1 MSEKS
6 FDELYRDI
14 LRQKIKLDEP
24 LPPQYD
30 PAHLDCLLHPEN
42 YAPVFYTESCSGCS
56 EAYERACVNS
66 CIFDAIEESEDGKLK
81 INPEKCTGCTAC
93 IEACREDK
101 LTIGRDVL
109 PAMKAVRESEGPV
122 YALVAPAFQGQFRES
137 VTPGKLRSA
146 FCALGFDGM
155 IEVALFADILTMKEA
170 LEFERHVKQTGD
182 FQLTSCCCPIWIAM
196 VRKVYHE
203 LMPHMPGSVSPMI
216 ACGRVVKR
224 LHPDAVTVFIGP
236 CVAKKSEAR
245 EPDIAGVVDY
255 VLTFQ
260 EVQDIFDAA
269 DIHPEHL
276 PDRQKDH
283 SSRAGRIYA
292 RTGGVSEAVMAT
304 VEQLWQKE
312 TSVRKKPYKHEKIL
326 QQEESLDQKTHI
338 SVRAEQADGVPACRE
353 MLARLQR
360 KETTANFFEGMGCPG
375 GCVGGPKAI
384 LEREAGKE
392 HVDQYGDEAAYKTPL
407 ENPYVMKLM
416 KRLGFET
423 VEDLL
428 NDGELFT
435 RKF

>member
-6 FDELYRDI
+6 FDELYLDI
-14 LRQKIKLDEP
+14 LRQKVKLDEP

-30 PAHLDCLLHPEN
+30 PVHLDCLLHPEN
-42 YAPVFYTESCSGCS
+42 YAPVFYAENCSRCSG
-56 EAYERACVNS
+56 EFQRACMNS
-66 CIFDAIEESEDGKLK
+66 CIFDAIEESDDGKLR

-93 IEACREDK
+93 IEACRENK
-101 LTIGRDVL
+101 LVTGRDVL

-122 YALVAPAFQGQFRES
+122 YALVAPAFQGQFSES

-196 VRKVYHE
+196 VRKIYHE
-203 LMPHMPGSVSPMI
+203 LTPHMPGSVSPMI
-216 ACGRVVKR
+216 ACGRVVKQ
-224 LHPDAVTVFIGP
+224 LHPDAVTVFVGP
-236 CVAKKSEAR
+236 CIAKKSEAK
-245 EPDIAGVVDY
+245 ESDLAGAVDY

-269 DIHPEHL
+269 DIRPELL
-276 PDRQKDH
+276 PESQKDH

-292 RTGGVSEAVMAT
+292 RTGGVSEAVKAT
-304 VEQLWQKE
+304 VEQLRQRGA
-312 TSVRKKPYKHEKIL
+312 SG
-326 QQEESLDQKTHI
+326 QEEALKQEKTPGQGKRLQNEGHI
-338 SVRAEQADGVPACRE
+338 FVHAEQADGVPACRE
-353 MLARLQR
+353 MLARLKR
-360 KETTANFFEGMGCPG
+360 KETTANFFEGMGCSG
-375 GCVGGPKAI
+375 GCVGGPKAV
-384 LEREAGKE
+384 LDKDAGRE
-392 HVDQYGDEAAYKTPL
+392 HVNSYGDEAVYKTPL
-407 ENPYVMKLM
+407 ENPYVMELM

-428 NDGELFT
+428 NDHELFV
-435 RKF
+435 RQF